1 MYCVTTG
8 IQDVAKTKTRK
19 SEALLPPKVI
29 EIWRG
34 GFTYHRGC
42 DFELCYH
49 NIKENG
55 NLRSMEGVDIKA
67 AEM

>member
-1 MYCVTTG
+1 MTTR
-8 IQDVAKTKTRK
+8 IQAVAKTKKKKKIRGPPTSK
-19 SEALLPPKVI
+19 SYRNI
-29 EIWRG
+29 EG
-34 GFTYHRGC
+34 SFTYHRGC